1 MDIPSNSAESNTTSH
16 SNPFQPA
23 DDNDDDDI
31 PPEMSASY
39 SEISF
44 HGVPENYEKSILDSS
59 TDYLDDTM
67 KSPPR
72 PSSLGYALFPLDGTV
87 SVDGSMTSFV
97 AENLEYKIKLAS
109 PVLRKE
115 SSLTNSRT
123 STPSQS
129 HVVPRQFIQQSQFN
143 QQQQID
149 IDCLN
154 DIEIEAQYLAASVDN
169 LTENLCNLLHSVS
182 SITADNVEC
191 YKNSVNKLT
200 DCMDSNIKSMYT
212 IMAKTEEISNAMR
225 PTVQLSTRIREIRRL
240 VDMMEI
246 NV

>member
-1 MDIPSNSAESNTTSH
+1 MY
-16 SNPFQPA
+16 F
-23 DDNDDDDI
+23 
-31 PPEMSASY
+31 M
-39 SEISF
+39 
-44 HGVPENYEKSILDSS
+44 ILNLFRK
-59 TDYLDDTM
+59 LD
-67 KSPPR
+67 
-72 PSSLGYALFPLDGTV
+72 
-87 SVDGSMTSFV
+87 
-97 AENLEYKIKLAS
+97 
-109 PVLRKE
+109 

-129 HVVPRQFIQQSQFN
+129 HVVPRQFIQQSQYH

-169 LTENLCNLLHSVS
+169 LTENLCNLLHSIS

-200 DCMDSNIKSMYT
+200 DCMDGNIKSMYT

-225 PTVQLSTRIREIRRL
+225 PTVQLSTR
-240 VDMMEI
+240 M
-246 NV
+246 